1 MSIFV
6 KRMARPLLFGALGVA
21 AAALRDENK
30 LKTLV
35 GSAGDKLNSAHA
47 GIKSVGNDAST
58 LTNLVKAWMR
68 REYRDVP
75 WSTLLLTAGAL
86 VYFVNPLDAIPDILP
101 ATGLIDDAGVIGF
114 VLASVKNDIE
124 KFRKWQADST
134 VIVTGAEDSGPEMT
148 AGL

>member
-1 MSIFV
+1 
-6 KRMARPLLFGALGVA
+6 MARPLLFGAFGVA
-21 AAALRDENK
+21 TATLRDENK

-47 GIKSVGNDAST
+47 GIKSVRNDARA
-58 LTNLVKAWMR
+58 LTDLVKAWMR
-68 REYRDVP
+68 REYREVP
-75 WSTLLLTAGAL
+75 WSTLLLAAGAL

-101 ATGLIDDAGVIGF
+101 ATGFIDDAGVIGF

-124 KFRKWQADST
+124 KFRQWQSDST
-134 VIVTGAEDSGPEMT
+134 FVAAGAEDVEPEMT

>member
-1 MSIFV
+1 
-6 KRMARPLLFGALGVA
+6 MARPLLFGALGVA

-134 VIVTGAEDSGPEMT
+134 VVTGAEDSGPEMT

>member
-1 MSIFV
+1 
-6 KRMARPLLFGALGVA
+6 MARPLLLGALGVA
-21 AAALRDENK
+21 VATLRDENK

-35 GSAGDKLNSAHA
+35 GSAGDKLSSAHA
-47 GIKSVGNDAST
+47 GIKSVRNDTRT
-58 LTNLVKAWMR
+58 LTDLVKAWMR

-86 VYFVNPLDAIPDILP
+86 VYFVNPMDAIPDILP

-124 KFRKWQADST
+124 KFRKWQTDST
-134 VIVTGAEDSGPEMT
+134 GVGTGSKDAGTEAA

>member
-1 MSIFV
+1 
-6 KRMARPLLFGALGVA
+6 MARPLLFGALGVA
-21 AAALRDENK
+21 AATLRDRSK

-47 GIKSVGNDAST
+47 GIQSVRNDART
-58 LTNLVKAWMR
+58 LRDLVRAWMR

-75 WSTLLLTAGAL
+75 WSPLLLPAGAL
-86 VYFVNPLDAIPDILP
+86 VYFVNPLDAIPDIVP

-124 KFRKWQADST
+124 KFRKWQSDSA
-134 VIVTGAEDSGPEMT
+134 VVVTGTEDSGPEMT

>member
-1 MSIFV
+1 MGI
-6 KRMARPLLFGALGVA
+6 A
-21 AAALRDENK
+21 AATLRDENK

-47 GIKSVGNDAST
+47 GIKSVGNDART
-58 LTNLVKAWMR
+58 LRDLVRAWMR

-86 VYFVNPLDAIPDILP
+86 VYFVNPLDAIPDIVP
-101 ATGLIDDAGVIGF
+101 ATGFIDDAGVIGF

-124 KFRKWQADST
+124 KFRKWQSDSA
-134 VIVTGAEDSGPEMT
+134 VVVTGTEGSTPEMT
-148 AGL
+148 AEL

>member
-1 MSIFV
+1 
-6 KRMARPLLFGALGVA
+6 MARPLLLGALGVA
-21 AAALRDENK
+21 VATLRDETK

-35 GSAGDKLNSAHA
+35 GSAGDKLSSAHA
-47 GIKSVGNDAST
+47 GIKSVRNDAGT

-68 REYRDVP
+68 REYREVP

-86 VYFVNPLDAIPDILP
+86 VYFVNPMDAIPDILP

-124 KFRKWQADST
+124 KFRKWQSAS
-134 VIVTGAEDSGPEMT
+134 TGAGTETTGPEVS

>member
-1 MSIFV
+1 
-6 KRMARPLLFGALGVA
+6 MARPLLLGALGVA
-21 AAALRDENK
+21 VATLRDENR

-35 GSAGDKLNSAHA
+35 GSAGDKLSSAHA
-47 GIKSVGNDAST
+47 GIKSVRNDAGT
-58 LTNLVKAWMR
+58 LTNLVKAWMK
-68 REYRDVP
+68 REYREVP

-86 VYFVNPLDAIPDILP
+86 VYFVNPMDAIPDILP

-134 VIVTGAEDSGPEMT
+134 GVGISPEDAGPELST
-148 AGL
+148 GS

>member
-1 MSIFV
+1 
-6 KRMARPLLFGALGVA
+6 MARPLLLGALGVA
-21 AAALRDENK
+21 VATLRDENK

-35 GSAGDKLNSAHA
+35 GSAGDKLSSAHA
-47 GIKSVGNDAST
+47 GIRSVRNDAGT

-68 REYRDVP
+68 REYREVP

-86 VYFVNPLDAIPDILP
+86 VYFVNPMDAIPDILP

-124 KFRKWQADST
+124 RFRKWQADSNG
-134 VIVTGAEDSGPEMT
+134 VGTGHEDTGSEVT

>member
-1 MSIFV
+1 
-6 KRMARPLLFGALGVA
+6 MARPLLFGALGVA
-21 AAALRDENK
+21 AAALRDENR

-47 GIKSVGNDAST
+47 GIKSVGNDART
-58 LTNLVKAWMR
+58 LRDLVRAWMR
-68 REYRDVP
+68 REYREVP
-75 WSTLLLTAGAL
+75 WPTLLLTAGAL

-101 ATGLIDDAGVIGF
+101 ATGLVDDAGVIGF

-124 KFRKWQADST
+124 KFRKWQSDRT
-134 VIVTGAEDSGPEMT
+134 GVVTGAEDTGPGTT